1 MVALQVS
8 IERYT
13 REAMRGVQGST
24 PCGAT
29 KFMITN
35 VCQSYL
41 TLLGDGRTLVVI
53 LKYIISQDRALVVQA
68 GEMM

>member
-1 MVALQVS
+1 
-8 IERYT
+8 
-13 REAMRGVQGST
+13 
-24 PCGAT
+24 
-29 KFMITN
+29 MITN

-41 TLLGDGRTLVVI
+41 TLLEAGRTLVVI

>member
-35 VCQSYL
+35 VCQSWP
-41 TLLGDGRTLVVI
+41 TLSGYWNISGYI
-53 LKYIISQDRALVVQA
+53 EKYALL
-68 GEMM
+68 